1 MIKTIKISVA
11 CPKCASKLAIPVSE
25 NDVGAKKQCMCP
37 KCNKIFFLT
46 IPQSIASKFESDPT
60 MVGNK
65 SNEISLVLESIPNA
79 DTACQTFELTS
90 DYYTIGRRNSSGPE
104 YRPDVEIVTTD
115 KRISRKHAA
124 IRKKKNGFTLKD
136 LGSKNGVL
144 LNDVKLEHD
153 EEVYLKDGD
162 FFQIGATRIKVSI
175 TEQTMDSNE
184 LTV

>member
-1 MIKTIKISVA
+1 MGKTIKVSVL
-11 CPKCASKLAIPVSE
+11 CPKCASKLAAPVSE
-25 NDVGAKKQCMCP
+25 NDVGANKQCICP

-60 MVGNK
+60 MGGDN
-65 SNEISLVLESIPNA
+65 SNELSLVLECIPNA

-90 DYYTIGRRNSSGPE
+90 DFYTIGRKNSSGPS

-136 LGSKNGVL
+136 LGSKNGIL
-144 LNDVKLEHD
+144 LNDAKLEPD
-153 EEVYLKDGD
+153 EEIYLKDGD
-162 FFQIGATRIKVSI
+162 VFQIGSTNFKVSI
-175 TEQTMDSNE
+175 TEQTMDTGD
-184 LTV
+184 LTI